1 MGATGRVP
9 CRQARGVPDLTG
21 TSRRSTRRRAAEA
34 HHPSR
39 LARGMLA
46 VQTGSSGRPS
56 RAITERLRSEI
67 DPIAV
72 GCNPRGRMKSLSIE
86 ARTAETAQGL
96 RSALADFEPEVIEQ
110 DPKTFVVRVDL
121 SPYGGSDIGSVL
133 SAIQRYI
140 ASCQARSALIELD
153 GRTYMIEAR

>member
-1 MGATGRVP
+1 
-9 CRQARGVPDLTG
+9 
-21 TSRRSTRRRAAEA
+21 
-34 HHPSR
+34 
-39 LARGMLA
+39 
-46 VQTGSSGRPS
+46 
-56 RAITERLRSEI
+56 
-67 DPIAV
+67 
-72 GCNPRGRMKSLSIE
+72 MKSLSIE

-110 DPKTFVVRVDL
+110 DPEAFVVRVDL